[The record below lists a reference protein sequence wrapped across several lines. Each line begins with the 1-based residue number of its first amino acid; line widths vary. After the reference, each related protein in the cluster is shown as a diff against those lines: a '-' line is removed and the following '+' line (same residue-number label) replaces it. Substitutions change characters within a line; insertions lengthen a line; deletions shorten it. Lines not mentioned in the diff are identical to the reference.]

1 MKQCPHCRRTYTDE
15 SLNYCLDDGA
25 ELIYGPGEDE
35 RATAVFPSEKYPSGP
50 QISEHRDPKKRR
62 VTVASI
68 CMLALFAAFAAYW
81 FYPGPSRKQIDSIAV
96 LPFQN
101 LSGNTDAE
109 YLSDGIAESL
119 INNLSDLQQLKVT
132 ARSTAFRY
140 KGKEL
145 NPQVI
150 GRELGISALLTGTI
164 RQIGDR
170 LDVQVDLIDTSNG
183 VQLWGKEY
191 EGRLADVISVKQS
204 IAREVVEKLKIRLTG
219 DQKKQI
225 TKTETTDPEAFKL
238 YLKGRYFWG
247 RRSPGS
253 IRKAIDSFED
263 AIRKDPNFA
272 LAFAGLADAYVV
284 PANRVPPSEAMPKA
298 KAAAMRA
305 IEIDDNLAEAH
316 TSLGRVLQVYDWN
329 WSAAEKEFKR
339 ALDLNPRY
347 AVAHQWYGGFLERTG
362 RLDEGIAERKQ
373 ALELDPLSTIA
384 SFELGQAYYFARDY
398 DQAAAQL
405 QKTLDLDP
413 DFPAAVQYM
422 PLVYVQKGM
431 FELAI
436 AKLKEAPESAELD
449 STGMPGYIYSV
460 VGRKQEARAMVS
472 KLIGLR
478 DQQYISPVAIAIVYA
493 GLGEEGNAIEWL
505 EKGYQEHAF
514 QMQFLK
520 LDPRWDN
527 LRNDP
532 RFVDLARRIGLPQ

>member
-1 MKQCPHCRRTYTDE
+1 M
-15 SLNYCLDDGA
+15 
-25 ELIYGPGEDE
+25 
-35 RATAVFPSEKYPSGP
+35 
-50 QISEHRDPKKRR
+50 
-62 VTVASI
+62 
-68 CMLALFAAFAAYW
+68 
-81 FYPGPSRKQIDSIAV
+81 
-96 LPFQN
+96 
-101 LSGNTDAE
+101 
-109 YLSDGIAESL
+109 
-119 INNLSDLQQLKVT
+119 
-132 ARSTAFRY
+132 
-140 KGKEL
+140 
-145 NPQVI
+145 
-150 GRELGISALLTGTI
+150 
-164 RQIGDR
+164 
-170 LDVQVDLIDTSNG
+170 
-183 VQLWGKEY
+183 
-191 EGRLADVISVKQS
+191 ISVKQS